1 MFKAMKK
8 IFSKFKLLITI
19 MMIATTV
26 TAQKTNV
33 DLIVTNAKIYTV
45 NNSFDIVEAMAINKG
60 KFVAVGT
67 ADEILKSYSSS
78 NNVDAHGKYIYPGFN
93 DGHSH
98 FLGYGMMK
106 TNYADLTETKSFD
119 EIIEIIKD
127 HNKKYPSE
135 WILGRGW
142 DQNDWTDKNFPT
154 KDKLDRIFPNK
165 PIMLTRIDG
174 HAVLVNSAALKLAGI
189 DSKTAVE
196 GGEII
201 INNDEPTGVL
211 IDNAIEI
218 ARNVLPEFSKEE
230 KAKALIVAQQ
240 DCFAVGLTS
249 VTDAGL
255 DKDEILL
262 IDKLHKNKKLDIRVY
277 AMMSPNKENFDY
289 FFTKEPIHNGKLTV
303 SSVKLYVDGALGSRG
318 ALLLEPY
325 SDDPNNTGLLLSPQS
340 YFDSICNMAYK
351 SGFQV
356 NTHAIGDSGNRIM
369 LQSYAKS
376 LKGKNDKRWRIEHA
390 QIINPD
396 DFSLFKEYSIIPS
409 VQATHCTSDMYWAD
423 ERLGEERLKS
433 AYAYHD
439 LLIQNGW
446 LINGTDFPIEDIS
459 PLKTYYAAVA
469 RKDLAGW
476 PEDGFQMENALSRND
491 ALRSIT
497 IWPAMGSFDE
507 NIKGSIEVGKV
518 ADFVILEKDIV
529 QISESE
535 IPTTSI
541 IGTYVDGENVYKE

>member
-1 MFKAMKK
+1 
-8 IFSKFKLLITI
+8 
-19 MMIATTV
+19 
-26 TAQKTNV
+26 
-33 DLIVTNAKIYTV
+33 
-45 NNSFDIVEAMAINKG
+45 
-60 KFVAVGT
+60 
-67 ADEILKSYSSS
+67 
-78 NNVDAHGKYIYPGFN
+78 
-93 DGHSH
+93 
-98 FLGYGMMK
+98 
-106 TNYADLTETKSFD
+106 
-119 EIIEIIKD
+119 
-127 HNKKYPSE
+127 
-135 WILGRGW
+135 
-142 DQNDWTDKNFPT
+142 
-154 KDKLDRIFPNK
+154 
-165 PIMLTRIDG
+165 
-174 HAVLVNSAALKLAGI
+174 
-189 DSKTAVE
+189 
-196 GGEII
+196 
-201 INNDEPTGVL
+201 
-211 IDNAIEI
+211 
-218 ARNVLPEFSKEE
+218 
-230 KAKALIVAQQ
+230 
-240 DCFAVGLTS
+240 
-249 VTDAGL
+249 
-255 DKDEILL
+255 
-262 IDKLHKNKKLDIRVY
+262 
-277 AMMSPNKENFDY
+277 
-289 FFTKEPIHNGKLTV
+289 
-303 SSVKLYVDGALGSRG
+303 
-318 ALLLEPY
+318 
-325 SDDPNNTGLLLSPQS
+325 
-340 YFDSICNMAYK
+340 
-351 SGFQV
+351 
-356 NTHAIGDSGNRIM
+356 M

-390 QIINPD
+390 QIINLD

-541 IGTYVDGENVYKE
+541 VGTYVDGENVYKE